1 MVNTQTKKMK
11 NKTASEAHESK
22 MKIQNRPKLIK
33 KKKIHPI
40 PIKKRIYIFLNLY
53 NFADV
58 LIFCIDFTSIKISF
72 IFSIKMPI

>member
-33 KKKIHPI
+33 KKDTSYSN
-40 PIKKRIYIFLNLY
+40 KKTDIYFFKSLQFCRCLNILHQLY
-53 NFADV
+53 
-58 LIFCIDFTSIKISF
+58 LY
-72 IFSIKMPI
+72 